1 MHPAAPQ
8 RNSAVAASAAVA
20 STERGPALPPA
31 PIAAFVAVFVANVA
45 LAFGPWFVRL
55 ADTGPTA
62 AAFWRIALAAP
73 LLVAAALAS
82 GARPARLAPGL
93 WVLLVASG
101 IAFAADLASWHLGIL
116 RTTLANATLFGNS
129 ATLLFPLYGFIATR
143 SLPTRMQGW
152 ALLLA
157 FVGASLLMGR
167 SYALDPRNLAGDL
180 FCVLAGALYTVY
192 FVLVARARIVMAPLP
207 VLAISTVGSI
217 LPLLAFALLLG
228 ERIVPTHWGP
238 LVALALVSQVLGQG
252 AMVYALGKLPPL
264 VIGIALLIQP
274 IVAGTVGWIV
284 YAERPGPADLIGAAM
299 VAAALVLVRRPARL
313 ARDDG
318 ATHLATED
326 DR

>member
-1 MHPAAPQ
+1 M
-8 RNSAVAASAAVA
+8 AVAAPGRGATPVAAFAAV
-20 STERGPALPPA
+20 L
-31 PIAAFVAVFVANVA
+31 VANVA

-73 LLVAAALAS
+73 LLVAAAWAS
-82 GARPARLAPGL
+82 GARPVRLAPGM
-93 WVLLVASG
+93 WILLGASG

-116 RTTLANATLFGNS
+116 RTTLANSTLFGNS
-129 ATLLFPLYGFIATR
+129 ATLLFPLYGFVATR

-157 FVGASLLMGR
+157 FLGASLLMGR
-167 SYALDPRNLAGDL
+167 SYALDPRNLGGDL
-180 FCVLAGALYTVY
+180 LCVLAGALYTVY
-192 FVLVARARIVMAPLP
+192 FVLVARARTVMAPLP
-207 VLAISTVGSI
+207 VLAISTTGSI
-217 LPLLAFALLLG
+217 LPLLVFALLLG

-274 IVAGTVGWIV
+274 IVAGTIGWIV
-284 YAERPGPADLIGAAM
+284 YAERPGPADLVGAAM
-299 VAAALVLVRRPARL
+299 VAVALVLVRRPARL
-313 ARDDG
+313 VPG
-318 ATHLATED
+318 AAVPHLGGED